1 MNNKGNEQV
10 ISVYWFAILIIVAVG
25 ISAMVFTF
33 YNHPYDVRELEANI
47 LMNKVADCIS
57 EHGVISKEIINDQGE
72 FQKDFDMQEVCS
84 FNFKSPDFSGD
95 SHGQYYVLIT
105 FNDSNGK
112 FLFDKEGG
120 DNYLRADCLAKL
132 DLKDEKALP
141 GCVKGNL
148 FAVDLNGKQYLIEI
162 LTGVSKSNKNV
173 RI

>member
-1 MNNKGNEQV
+1 MNKKGTEQV

-57 EHGVISKEIINDQGE
+57 EHGVIKKEIINETGH
-72 FQKDFDMQEVCS
+72 FQKDFDMQKICH
-84 FNFKSPDFSGD
+84 FNFSAPDFSGD

-105 FNDSNGK
+105 FNDSNEN
-112 FLFDKEGG
+112 FLFDKEGR

-132 DLKDEKALP
+132 ELKDEKALP

-148 FAVDLNGKQYLIEI
+148 FAVDLTGKQYSIEI
-162 LTGVSKSNKNV
+162 LSGVSKSIKNV
-173 RI
+173 QI